1 MKILILGSEGFIG
14 SHCVA
19 HFLAEHHTV
28 YGADLYEQPVHPLS
42 YGYIKVTRFLPDFEE
57 MLEQR
62 FDAII
67 NCAGNGNVPY
77 SMNHPVAD
85 FESNCLDTIRVLE
98 GIRRLSPTCKYLHLS
113 SAAVY
118 GNPSRLPV
126 REDDERKPLSP
137 YGWHKVIAE
146 NLCGE
151 YAGLFHLPVAI
162 ARPFSVYG
170 PGLKK
175 QMFWDLYQRAKATP
189 DHIELLGTG
198 GESRDYIYVKDL
210 VLALD
215 LILQK
220 GEMHGEVYNLAS
232 GKETLI
238 REAADL
244 FFSGI
249 GFPVQYF
256 YNGKVREGDPLNWC
270 ADTSKLE
277 AMGFRCRYNM
287 KAGMTE
293 LHEWFK
299 HLPAAEKQ

>member
-1 MKILILGSEGFIG
+1 MKLLILGSEGFIG

-19 HFLAEHHTV
+19 HFLGKGHTV
-28 YGADLYEQPVHPLS
+28 TGADLFEQPTHPLS

-57 MLEQR
+57 ILALR

-98 GIRRLSPTCKYLHLS
+98 GVRRLCPDCKYLHLS

-118 GNPSRLPV
+118 GNPVSLPV
-126 REDDERKPLSP
+126 RESDALKPLSP
-137 YGWHKVIAE
+137 YGWHKVVAE

-151 YAGLFHLPVAI
+151 YAAIFHQPIAI

-175 QMFWDLYQRAKATP
+175 QMFWDWYQRARTAKGE
-189 DHIELLGTG
+189 IELLGTG
-198 GESRDYIYVKDL
+198 MESRDYIYVKDL
-210 VLALD
+210 VAALD
-215 LILQK
+215 LILEK
-220 GEMHGEVYNLAS
+220 GAMRGEAYNLAS
-232 GKETLI
+232 GKETLNKD
-238 REAADL
+238 AAEL
-244 FFSGI
+244 FFSGV
-249 GFPVQYF
+249 GFPVKYS

-270 ADTSKLE
+270 ADTTELNR
-277 AMGFRCRYNM
+277 MGFQCGYSM
-287 KAGMTE
+287 KQGMAE
-293 LHEWFK
+293 LHQWFK
-299 HLPAAEKQ
+299 HLQVVE

>member
-1 MKILILGSEGFIG
+1 MKLLILGSEGFIG
-14 SHCVA
+14 SHSIA
-19 HFLAEHHTV
+19 YFLAGGHTV
-28 YGADLYEQPVHPLS
+28 VGADLFEQPTHALN

-57 MLEQR
+57 ILAQR

-98 GIRRLSPTCKYLHLS
+98 GIRRLCPECKYLHLS

-118 GNPSRLPV
+118 GNPRKLPV
-126 REDDERKPLSP
+126 YEDDELRPLSP
-137 YGWHKVIAE
+137 YGWHKVVAE

-151 YAGLFHLPVAI
+151 YAAIFHLRIAI

-175 QMFWDLYQRAKATP
+175 QMFWDWYQRARTTQGP
-189 DHIELLGTG
+189 IELLGTG
-198 GESRDYIYVKDL
+198 LESRDYIYVKDL
-210 VLALD
+210 VAALG
-215 LILQK
+215 LILDK
-220 GEMHGEVYNLAS
+220 GAMRGEAYNLAS

-238 REAADL
+238 KDAAGL
-244 FFSGI
+244 FFSGV
-249 GFPVQYF
+249 GFPVQYG
-256 YNGKVREGDPLNWC
+256 YSGKVRDGDPLNWR
-270 ADTSKLE
+270 ADTSRLE
-277 AMGFRCRYNM
+277 NMGFRCRYDM
-287 KAGMTE
+287 KKGMAE

-299 HLPAAEKQ
+299 HLQVVE